1 MPLTN
6 EIEKIVLNFASD
18 SHQNLKKKVIDMQ
31 HTFGKVVL
39 KLIAAVTIA
48 VNLFSCKND
57 SPAADKISLTEVPSP
72 LIVNVDQLR
81 MRDKPG
87 EKGEVIATLQKGTQ
101 LADMGEVS
109 NFTQKIILRG
119 IEYDEPWLKVSTTDS
134 IVGWVFAGAI
144 TFDMSNPTELARTL
158 MNKRLLSLFGKE
170 LTEKIDQ
177 YRAQFNLAA
186 RSREFADAYRT
197 GEKLRDTLIRV
208 LERKLEI
215 SDLEQAPDLFWLKDA
230 MPAFQPQ
237 LVAEGTAYHLF
248 HDFKTLHTKANA
260 TEGEEDNEFV
270 ELCLLLFPED
280 SIEYFYPAWFIQTW
294 DYGGHSLF
302 GRGVHLQILEEM
314 EEVLEAND
322 LFEAE
327 ILKIK
332 AKLIDDI
339 TSQDVTYW
347 ESAENILKE
356 LDAIIAANFS
366 ILSESDKIALTT
378 RRKMFE
384 APEEN
389 NIQLDQRTGISDF

>member
-1 MPLTN
+1 
-6 EIEKIVLNFASD
+6 
-18 SHQNLKKKVIDMQ
+18 
-31 HTFGKVVL
+31 
-39 KLIAAVTIA
+39 
-48 VNLFSCKND
+48 
-57 SPAADKISLTEVPSP
+57 
-72 LIVNVDQLR
+72 
-81 MRDKPG
+81 
-87 EKGEVIATLQKGTQ
+87 
-101 LADMGEVS
+101 
-109 NFTQKIILRG
+109 
-119 IEYDEPWLKVSTTDS
+119 
-134 IVGWVFAGAI
+134 AI

-197 GEKLRDTLIRV
+197 GEKLRDTLTHV

-237 LVAEGTAYHLF
+237 LVAEGTAYQLF

-294 DYGGHSLF
+294 DYGGHSLL